1 MANVFD
7 KSSRR
12 ALTPDVWGKPAYSIT
27 DAARYVLVP
36 AATLRSWVAGRFYP
50 TQAEARKRFEP
61 VIRVPEAGSP
71 WLLSFRN
78 LAEAHVLATL
88 RRHYQIK
95 LETIRR
101 AVRYME
107 RKFQDQHPLINPGMR
122 TDGADLFLE
131 QFGSLEGVSREGQL
145 AMKEVLEYS
154 LARLDW
160 GREGS
165 VLRLFPFTRLGER
178 EGLGPR
184 LVVIDPRISF
194 GKPVIVGTRIPTK
207 AVFDRWTA
215 GDSVEDLS
223 KDFARPTLEV
233 EEAIRCEQQKV
244 A

>member
-1 MANVFD
+1 
-7 KSSRR
+7 
-12 ALTPDVWGKPAYSIT
+12 
-27 DAARYVLVP
+27 
-36 AATLRSWVAGRFYP
+36 
-50 TQAEARKRFEP
+50 
-61 VIRVPEAGSP
+61 
-71 WLLSFRN
+71 
-78 LAEAHVLATL
+78 
-88 RRHYQIK
+88 
-95 LETIRR
+95 
-101 AVRYME
+101 
-107 RKFQDQHPLINPGMR
+107 
-122 TDGADLFLE
+122 
-131 QFGSLEGVSREGQL
+131 
-145 AMKEVLEYS
+145 MKEVLEYS

-165 VLRLFPFTRLGER
+165 VLRLFPFTRLGES

>member
-1 MANVFD
+1 VASAFD
-7 KSSRR
+7 RSSRR
-12 ALTPDVWGKPAYSIT
+12 PSLPDVWGKPAYSIA

-36 AATLRSWVAGRFYP
+36 TATLRSWVAGRFYP
-50 TQAEARKRFEP
+50 TRAEARKRFEP
-61 VIRVPEAGSP
+61 IIRVPEAGSP

-88 RRHYQIK
+88 RRHHKVK

-107 RKFQDQHPLINPGMR
+107 RKFQDQHPLINPGVR
-122 TDGADLFLE
+122 TDGVDLFLE
-131 QFGSLEGVSREGQL
+131 QFGSLEGVSKEGQL
-145 AMKEVLEYS
+145 AMKTVLESS

-178 EGLGPR
+178 EGVGPR
-184 LVVIDPRISF
+184 LVVIDPRVSF

-207 AVFDRWTA
+207 AIFDRWTA
-215 GDSVEDLS
+215 GDSVEDLA
-223 KDFARPTLEV
+223 KDFACPTLEV

>member
-1 MANVFD
+1 MGKGLD
-7 KSSRR
+7 KSPRS
-12 ALTPDVWGKPAYSIT
+12 AVAPDVWGKPAYTIA

-36 AATLRSWVAGRFYP
+36 TATLRSWVAGRFYP
-50 TQAEARKRFEP
+50 TQADARKRFEP
-61 VIRVPEAGSP
+61 VLRVPGAGSP

-101 AVRYME
+101 SVRYME
-107 RKFQDQHPLINPGMR
+107 RRFQDQHPLINPGMR
-122 TDGADLFLE
+122 TDGVDLFLE
-131 QFGSLEGVSREGQL
+131 QFETLEGVSKEGQL
-145 AMKEVLEYS
+145 AMKDVLKSS
-154 LARLDW
+154 LERLDW

-165 VLRLFPFTRLGER
+165 VLRLFPFTRLGEK

-184 LVVIDPRISF
+184 LVVIDPRVSF
-194 GKPVIVGTRIPTK
+194 GNPVIVGTRIPTK
-207 AVFDRWTA
+207 AIFDRWTA
-215 GDSVEDLS
+215 GDSVEDLA
-223 KDFARPTLEV
+223 KDFARPSLEV